1 MPAENASS
9 DLFHTEFAHLPN
21 KHLPLKT
28 IPVESRA
35 MTFYKATFAWLL
47 ISVAIGWGL
56 YRTVAPENPSFTPIL
71 MVTLGFIL
79 LVAFTG
85 CKVDEPEHH

>member
-9 DLFHTEFAHLPN
+9 DLPRTETAVFPN
-21 KHLPLKT
+21 KHLHRKA
-28 IPVESRA
+28 IPVQSRA
-35 MTFYKATFAWLL
+35 MTFYKATLAWLL

-71 MVTLGFIL
+71 LVVAAFVV
-79 LVAFTG
+79 LVAVTG